1 VVTPGSIHLTPGYQ
15 MSVNGRFNA
24 PVPLTPKHAI
34 ETEARAEV
42 SFGIDVDRLSNF
54 GHEM

>member
-1 VVTPGSIHLTPGYQ
+1 

-24 PVPLTPKHAI
+24 PVPLTPKYAR

-42 SFGIDVDRLSNF
+42 PFGIDVDQPSNF